1 MDANDAGT
9 NDNPQQQ
16 EAKQRG
22 KTKGHDSLAE
32 GETTDSMVHG
42 ARSENSRGAQ
52 KLPKEADLGALR
64 NSAGWHE
71 RFAKKEWYRRGH
83 QWCRK
88 G

>member
-9 NDNPQQQ
+9 NDNTTT
-16 EAKQRG
+16 RG

-42 ARSENSRGAQ
+42 ARSEHSRGAQ

-71 RFAKKEWYRRGH
+71 RFAKKEWYRRG
-83 QWCRK
+83 QRWCRK